1 MKSGILAGMLLATV
15 MAGPAFAQGA
25 PIKLANV
32 AELSGGGATVG
43 TNWKNGIDLAIEE
56 INAKGGVL
64 GRKLEVTHADS
75 QSNPGVARAQVQKAL
90 DGEPYV
96 LLGPGYSGS
105 VKVTAPLAAEAGI
118 AQIMGGE
125 AAELTQAG
133 NKFLFRTSF
142 GQQSSMPKVAKYI
155 NDEVKAKSVAIVWV
169 NNDFGRGGRDVI
181 TKEFGKYGIK
191 VAADLSTEAGQADFA
206 ADVSK
211 IKAAAP
217 DAVFVYLNEEESARI
232 LKELKR
238 QAVTVPLVGETTLIG
253 QKVVE
258 LAGDAANGAR
268 GHVGLTTDAP
278 VDLIKAFRDKFSKKY
293 NYVPD
298 HNGLKGLS
306 RDLHDQGHH
315 RKDGQ
320 GRFEGVRRQS
330 SRPHHQGGQRAGH
343 PDGCDLRRE
352 RRHRSPGFP
361 GRDRRWQA
369 GHQEGAAEAE
379 LEHDPEKCE
388 AVFPSRDQTRQSVDD
403 AELMLTY

>member
-1 MKSGILAGMLLATV
+1 MKYGIFAGLLLA
-15 MAGPAFAQGA
+15 ALSSSAFGQA
-25 PIKLANV
+25 IKISNV

-43 TNWKNGIDLAIEE
+43 NNWKNGIDLAVEE
-56 INAKGGVL
+56 VNAKGGIL

-90 DGEPYV
+90 DNEPYV

-118 AQIMGGE
+118 TQIMGGE

-155 NDEVKAKSVAIVWV
+155 NDELKAKSVAVVWV
-169 NNDFGRGGRDVI
+169 NNDFGKGGRDVI
-181 TKEFGKYGIK
+181 TKEFTKYNIK

-217 DAVFVYLNEEESARI
+217 DAVFVYVNEEESARM

-238 QAVTVPLVGETTLIG
+238 QSVTVPLVGETTLVG

-278 VDLIKAFRDKFSKKY
+278 VDLVKAFREKFVKKY

-298 HNGLKGLS
+298 HNGLKGYLAIYMVKAATQKMGKV
-306 RDLHDQGHH
+306 DPKGVADALHGLTVKAADEPGILMDVTFDQNGDID
-315 RKDGQ
+315 RQ
-320 GRFEGVRRQS
+320 GFLVEIVEGKQVVKQVL
-330 SRPHHQGGQRAGH
+330 PK
-343 PDGCDLRRE
+343 LN
-352 RRHRSPGFP
+352 
-361 GRDRRWQA
+361 
-369 GHQEGAAEAE
+369 
-379 LEHDPEKCE
+379 
-388 AVFPSRDQTRQSVDD
+388 
-403 AELMLTY
+403 

>member
-1 MKSGILAGMLLATV
+1 MKYGFLAGLLLATLS
-15 MAGPAFAQGA
+15 GTAFGQA
-25 PIKLANV
+25 IKISDV

-43 TNWKNGIDLAIEE
+43 NNWKNGIDLAVEE
-56 INAKGGVL
+56 VNAKGGIL
-64 GRKLEVTHADS
+64 GRKIEVSHADS

-90 DGEPYV
+90 DSEPYV

-118 AQIMGGE
+118 AQIVGGE

-155 NDEVKAKSVAIVWV
+155 NDELKAKSVAIVWV

-217 DAVFVYLNEEESARI
+217 DAVFIYVNEEESARI

-238 QAVTVPLVGETTLIG
+238 QSVTAPLIGETTLIG

-278 VDLIKAFRDKFSKKY
+278 VDLVKAFREKFVKKY

-298 HNGLKGLS
+298 HNGIKGYLAIYMVKAATQKMGKV
-306 RDLHDQGHH
+306 DQKGVADALHGLTIKAADEPGILMDVTFDQNGDID
-315 RKDGQ
+315 RQ
-320 GRFEGVRRQS
+320 GFLVEIVEGKQVIKQVL
-330 SRPHHQGGQRAGH
+330 PK
-343 PDGCDLRRE
+343 LN
-352 RRHRSPGFP
+352 
-361 GRDRRWQA
+361 
-369 GHQEGAAEAE
+369 
-379 LEHDPEKCE
+379 
-388 AVFPSRDQTRQSVDD
+388 
-403 AELMLTY
+403 

>member
-1 MKSGILAGMLLATV
+1 MEMRSGIFAGLLLATV
-15 MAGPAFAQGA
+15 SAAAAFAQGA

-43 TNWKNGIDLAIEE
+43 NNWKNGIDLAIEE
-56 INAKGGVL
+56 INAKGGL
-64 GRKLEVTHADS
+64 LNRKLEVAHADS

-90 DGEPYV
+90 DNEPYV

-105 VKVTAPLAAEAGI
+105 VKVTSPLAAEAGI
-118 AQIMGGE
+118 TQIMGGE
-125 AAELTQAG
+125 AAELTQGG

-155 NDEVKAKSVAIVWV
+155 NDELKAKSVAIVWV
-169 NNDFGRGGRDVI
+169 NNDFGKGGRDVI
-181 TKEFGKYGIK
+181 SKEFAKYNIK
-191 VAADLSTEAGQADFA
+191 VAADISTEAGQADFA

-217 DAVFVYLNEEESARI
+217 DVVFVYVNEEESARM

-238 QAVTVPLVGETTLIG
+238 QAISVPLMGETTLVG

-278 VDLIKAFRDKFSKKY
+278 VDLVKAFREKFVKKY

-298 HNGLKGLS
+298 HNGLKGYLAIYMIKATTEKMGKV
-306 RDLHDQGHH
+306 DAKAFADNLHGLTIKAASEPGILMDVTFDEKGDIDRQGFLVEIV
-315 RKDGQ
+315 DGKQ
-320 GRFEGVRRQS
+320 VVKQVL
-330 SRPHHQGGQRAGH
+330 PK
-343 PDGCDLRRE
+343 LN
-352 RRHRSPGFP
+352 
-361 GRDRRWQA
+361 
-369 GHQEGAAEAE
+369 
-379 LEHDPEKCE
+379 
-388 AVFPSRDQTRQSVDD
+388 
-403 AELMLTY
+403 

>member
-1 MKSGILAGMLLATV
+1 MKPGILAGAVLATIWT
-15 MAGPAFAQGA
+15 GTAFAQSGGT
-25 PIKLANV
+25 IKLADV

-56 INAKGGVL
+56 INAKGGIL
-64 GRKLEVTHADS
+64 GNRLEVTHADS
-75 QSNPGVARAQVQKAL
+75 QSNPGMARAQVQKAL
-90 DGEPYV
+90 DNEPYV

-155 NDEVKAKSVAIVWV
+155 NDDLKAKSVAIVWV

-181 TKEFGKYGIK
+181 AREFARYGIK
-191 VAADLSTEAGQADFA
+191 VASDLSTEAGQADFA

-217 DAVFVYLNEEESARI
+217 DAVFIYLNEEESARI

-238 QAVTVPLVGETTLIG
+238 QGVTAPLIGETTLVG

-278 VDLIKAFRDKFSKKY
+278 VDLVKAFREKFVKKY
-293 NYVPD
+293 NYIPD
-298 HNGLKGLS
+298 HNGIKGYLAIYMIKAATEKMGKV
-306 RDLHDQGHH
+306 DAKKLADTLHGLTIKAANEPGILMDVTFDQNGDID
-315 RKDGQ
+315 RQ
-320 GRFEGVRRQS
+320 GFLVEIVEGKQVIKQVL
-330 SRPHHQGGQRAGH
+330 PK
-343 PDGCDLRRE
+343 LN
-352 RRHRSPGFP
+352 
-361 GRDRRWQA
+361 
-369 GHQEGAAEAE
+369 
-379 LEHDPEKCE
+379 
-388 AVFPSRDQTRQSVDD
+388 
-403 AELMLTY
+403 

>member
-1 MKSGILAGMLLATV
+1 MRSIILAVLCSAALLTGA
-15 MAGPAFAQGA
+15 AYAQSGA
-25 PIKLANV
+25 PIKIADV

-43 TNWKNGIDLAIEE
+43 NNWKNGIDLAVEE
-56 INAKGGVL
+56 INAKGGIL
-64 GRKLEVTHADS
+64 GRKIEVSHADS

-90 DGEPYV
+90 DAEPYV
-96 LLGPGYSGS
+96 LLGPGYSGL

-118 AQIMGGE
+118 TQIMGGE

-155 NDEVKAKSVAIVWV
+155 NDELKAKSVAVVWV

-181 TKEFGKYGIK
+181 TKEFNRLGIK

-217 DAVFVYLNEEESARI
+217 DAVFIYVNEEESARI
-232 LKELKR
+232 LKEIKR
-238 QAVTVPLVGETTLIG
+238 QGVTAPLIGETTLVG
-253 QKVVE
+253 QKVIE

-278 VDLIKAFRDKFSKKY
+278 VEAVKAFRDRFVKKY

-298 HNGLKGLS
+298 HNGLKGYLAIYMVKATTEKMGKVDS
-306 RDLHDQGHH
+306 KAFADTLHGLTIKTSAEPNILMDVTFDQNGDID
-315 RKDGQ
+315 RQ
-320 GRFEGVRRQS
+320 GFLVEVVEGKQVVKQVL
-330 SRPHHQGGQRAGH
+330 PK
-343 PDGCDLRRE
+343 LN
-352 RRHRSPGFP
+352 
-361 GRDRRWQA
+361 
-369 GHQEGAAEAE
+369 
-379 LEHDPEKCE
+379 
-388 AVFPSRDQTRQSVDD
+388 
-403 AELMLTY
+403 

>member
-1 MKSGILAGMLLATV
+1 MRPGILAGAVLATV
-15 MAGPAFAQGA
+15 LTGTTLAQSGA
-25 PIKLANV
+25 TIKLADV

-56 INAKGGVL
+56 INAKGGIL
-64 GRKLEVTHADS
+64 GNRIEVTHADS

-90 DGEPYV
+90 DNEPYV

-155 NDEVKAKSVAIVWV
+155 NDDIKAKSVAIVWV

-181 TKEFGKYGIK
+181 AREFARYGIK

-211 IKAAAP
+211 IKAANP
-217 DAVFVYLNEEESARI
+217 DAVFIYLNEEESARI

-238 QAVTVPLVGETTLIG
+238 QGVSAPLIGETTLVG

-258 LAGDAANGAR
+258 LAGEAANGAR

-278 VDLIKAFRDKFSKKY
+278 VDLVKAFREKFVKKY
-293 NYVPD
+293 NYIPD
-298 HNGLKGLS
+298 HNGIKGYLAIYMIKAATEKIGKV
-306 RDLHDQGHH
+306 DAKKLADTLHGLTIKAANEPGILMDVTFDQNGDID
-315 RKDGQ
+315 RQ
-320 GRFEGVRRQS
+320 GFLVEIVEGKQVVKQVL
-330 SRPHHQGGQRAGH
+330 PK
-343 PDGCDLRRE
+343 LN
-352 RRHRSPGFP
+352 
-361 GRDRRWQA
+361 
-369 GHQEGAAEAE
+369 
-379 LEHDPEKCE
+379 
-388 AVFPSRDQTRQSVDD
+388 
-403 AELMLTY
+403 

>member
-1 MKSGILAGMLLATV
+1 MRSFILASFCSAVLLSGSAC
-15 MAGPAFAQGA
+15 AQSGA
-25 PIKLANV
+25 PIKIADV

-43 TNWKNGIDLAIEE
+43 NNWKNGIDLAVEE
-56 INAKGGVL
+56 INAKGGIL
-64 GRKLEVTHADS
+64 GRKIEVSHADS

-90 DGEPYV
+90 DAEPYV

-118 AQIMGGE
+118 TQIMGGE

-155 NDEVKAKSVAIVWV
+155 NDELKAKSVAVVWV

-181 TKEFGKYGIK
+181 TKEFNRLGIK
-191 VAADLSTEAGQADFA
+191 VVADLSTEAGQADFA

-217 DAVFVYLNEEESARI
+217 DAVFIYVNEEESARI
-232 LKELKR
+232 LKEIKR
-238 QAVTVPLVGETTLIG
+238 QGVTAPLIGETTLVG
-253 QKVVE
+253 QKVIE

-278 VDLIKAFRDKFSKKY
+278 VEAIKAFRDRFVKKY

-298 HNGLKGLS
+298 HNGLKGYLAVYMIKATTEKMGKVDS
-306 RDLHDQGHH
+306 KAFADTLHGLTIKTSDEPNILMDVTFDQNGDID
-315 RKDGQ
+315 RQGFLVEVVDGKQ
-320 GRFEGVRRQS
+320 VVKQVL
-330 SRPHHQGGQRAGH
+330 PK
-343 PDGCDLRRE
+343 LN
-352 RRHRSPGFP
+352 
-361 GRDRRWQA
+361 
-369 GHQEGAAEAE
+369 
-379 LEHDPEKCE
+379 
-388 AVFPSRDQTRQSVDD
+388 
-403 AELMLTY
+403 

>member
-1 MKSGILAGMLLATV
+1 MKHGILAGLLLA
-15 MAGPAFAQGA
+15 ALSSGAAFGQA
-25 PIKLANV
+25 IKISNV

-43 TNWKNGIDLAIEE
+43 NNWKNGIDLAVEE
-56 INAKGGVL
+56 VNGKGGIL
-64 GRKLEVTHADS
+64 GRKIEVTHADS

-90 DGEPYV
+90 DAEPYV

-118 AQIMGGE
+118 TQIVGGE

-155 NDEVKAKSVAIVWV
+155 NDELKAKSVAIVWV

-181 TKEFGKYGIK
+181 SKEFAKYGIK
-191 VAADLSTEAGQADFA
+191 VVADLSTEAGQADFA
-206 ADVSK
+206 ADVNK

-217 DAVFVYLNEEESARI
+217 DAAFIYVNEEESARI

-238 QAVTVPLVGETTLIG
+238 QSVTIPLIGETTLIG

-278 VDLIKAFRDKFSKKY
+278 VDLVKAFREKFVKKY

-298 HNGLKGLS
+298 HNGIKGYLAIYMIKAATQKMGKV
-306 RDLHDQGHH
+306 DPKGVADALHGLTIKAADEPGILMDVTFDQNGDID
-315 RKDGQ
+315 RQ
-320 GRFEGVRRQS
+320 GFLVEIVEGKQVIKQVL
-330 SRPHHQGGQRAGH
+330 PK
-343 PDGCDLRRE
+343 LN
-352 RRHRSPGFP
+352 
-361 GRDRRWQA
+361 
-369 GHQEGAAEAE
+369 
-379 LEHDPEKCE
+379 
-388 AVFPSRDQTRQSVDD
+388 
-403 AELMLTY
+403 

>member
-1 MKSGILAGMLLATV
+1 MRSGFFAGLLLATV
-15 MAGPAFAQGA
+15 SAAAAFAQGA

-43 TNWKNGIDLAIEE
+43 NNWKNGIDLAVEE
-56 INAKGGVL
+56 VNGKGGIL
-64 GRKLEVTHADS
+64 GRKIEVTHADS

-90 DGEPYV
+90 DAEPYV

-118 AQIMGGE
+118 TQIVGGE

-155 NDEVKAKSVAIVWV
+155 NDELKAKSVAIVWV

-181 TKEFGKYGIK
+181 SKEFAKYGIK

-206 ADVSK
+206 ADVNK

-217 DAVFVYLNEEESARI
+217 DAAFIYVNEEESARI

-238 QAVTVPLVGETTLIG
+238 QSVTIPLIGETTLVG

-258 LAGDAANGAR
+258 LAGDAANGAM
-268 GHVGLTTDAP
+268 GHVGLTADAP
-278 VDLIKAFRDKFSKKY
+278 LKEVEEFKARFQKRF

-298 HNGLKGLS
+298 HNGIKGYLAIYMIKAATQKMGKV
-306 RDLHDQGHH
+306 DPKGVADALHGLTIKAADEPGILMDVTFDQNGDID
-315 RKDGQ
+315 RQ
-320 GRFEGVRRQS
+320 GFLVEIVEGKQVIKQVL
-330 SRPHHQGGQRAGH
+330 PK
-343 PDGCDLRRE
+343 LN
-352 RRHRSPGFP
+352 
-361 GRDRRWQA
+361 
-369 GHQEGAAEAE
+369 
-379 LEHDPEKCE
+379 
-388 AVFPSRDQTRQSVDD
+388 
-403 AELMLTY
+403 

>member
-1 MKSGILAGMLLATV
+1 MKYGFLAGILLA
-15 MAGPAFAQGA
+15 ALSSGAAFGQA
-25 PIKLANV
+25 IKISNV

-43 TNWKNGIDLAIEE
+43 NNWKNGIDLAVEE
-56 INAKGGVL
+56 VNAKGGIL
-64 GRKLEVTHADS
+64 GRKIEVTHADS

-90 DGEPYV
+90 DAEPYV

-118 AQIMGGE
+118 TQIVGGE

-155 NDEVKAKSVAIVWV
+155 NDELKAKSVAIVWV
-169 NNDFGRGGRDVI
+169 NNDFGRGGRDMI
-181 TKEFGKYGIK
+181 SKEFAKYGIK

-238 QAVTVPLVGETTLIG
+238 QSVTVPLVGETTLIG

-278 VDLIKAFRDKFSKKY
+278 VDLVKAFREKFVKKY

-298 HNGLKGLS
+298 HNGLKGYLS
-306 RDLHDQGHH
+306 IYMVKAATQKMGKVDPKGVANALHGLTI
-315 RKDGQ
+315 K
-320 GRFEGVRRQS
+320 
-330 SRPHHQGGQRAGH
+330 
-343 PDGCDLRRE
+343 
-352 RRHRSPGFP
+352 
-361 GRDRRWQA
+361 
-369 GHQEGAAEAE
+369 AAEE
-379 LEHDPEKCE
+379 PGILMD
-388 AVFPSRDQTRQSVDD
+388 VTFDQNGDIDRQGFLV
-403 AELMLTY
+403 EIVEGKQVVKKVLPKLN

>member
-1 MKSGILAGMLLATV
+1 MKPGILASALLATV
-15 MAGPAFAQGA
+15 LTGAAFAQSGT
-25 PIKLANV
+25 PIKLADV

-43 TNWKNGIDLAIEE
+43 TNWKNGIDLAVEE
-56 INAKGGVL
+56 INAKGGIL
-64 GRKLEVTHADS
+64 GHRLEVTHADS

-90 DGEPYV
+90 DSEPYA

-105 VKVTAPLAAEAGI
+105 VKVTAPLAAEAGV

-155 NDEVKAKSVAIVWV
+155 NDELKAKSVAIVWV

-181 TKEFGKYGIK
+181 AKEFARYGIK

-211 IKAAAP
+211 IKAASP
-217 DAVFVYLNEEESARI
+217 DAVFIYLNEEESARI

-238 QAVTVPLVGETTLIG
+238 QGVTTPLIGETTLVG
-253 QKVVE
+253 QKVVD

-278 VDLIKAFRDKFSKKY
+278 VDLVKAFREKFVKKY
-293 NYVPD
+293 NYIPD
-298 HNGLKGLS
+298 HNGIKGYLAIYMIKAATEKMGKVDAKGLA
-306 RDLHDQGHH
+306 DTLHGLTIKAANEPGILMDVTFDQNGDID
-315 RKDGQ
+315 RQ
-320 GRFEGVRRQS
+320 GFLVEIVEGKQVVKQVL
-330 SRPHHQGGQRAGH
+330 PK
-343 PDGCDLRRE
+343 LN
-352 RRHRSPGFP
+352 
-361 GRDRRWQA
+361 
-369 GHQEGAAEAE
+369 
-379 LEHDPEKCE
+379 
-388 AVFPSRDQTRQSVDD
+388 
-403 AELMLTY
+403 

>member
-1 MKSGILAGMLLATV
+1 MKSGIFAGLLLATV
-15 MAGPAFAQGA
+15 SAGAAFAQGA

-118 AQIMGGE
+118 TQIMGGE
-125 AAELTQAG
+125 AAELTQGG

-155 NDEVKAKSVAIVWV
+155 NDALKAKSVAIVWV
-169 NNDFGRGGRDVI
+169 NNDFGKGGRDAI
-181 TKEFGKYGIK
+181 AKEFVRYNIK
-191 VAADLSTEAGQADFA
+191 VAADISTEAGQADFA
-206 ADVSK
+206 ADVNK

-217 DAVFVYLNEEESARI
+217 DVVFIYVNEEESARM

-238 QAVTVPLVGETTLIG
+238 QSVTVPLVGETTLVG

-278 VDLIKAFRDKFSKKY
+278 VDLVKAFREKFVKKY

-298 HNGLKGLS
+298 HNGIKGYLAIYMIKATTEKIGKV
-306 RDLHDQGHH
+306 DAKAFADHLHGLTIKAASEPGILMDVTFDQNGDID
-315 RKDGQ
+315 RQ
-320 GRFEGVRRQS
+320 GFLVEVVEGKQVIKQVL
-330 SRPHHQGGQRAGH
+330 PK
-343 PDGCDLRRE
+343 LN
-352 RRHRSPGFP
+352 
-361 GRDRRWQA
+361 
-369 GHQEGAAEAE
+369 
-379 LEHDPEKCE
+379 
-388 AVFPSRDQTRQSVDD
+388 
-403 AELMLTY
+403 

>member
-1 MKSGILAGMLLATV
+1 MVMKLRILAGALLAGVVAT
-15 MAGPAFAQGA
+15 AAFAEGP
-25 PIKLANV
+25 PIKLADV

-90 DGEPYV
+90 DTEPYV

-118 AQIMGGE
+118 TQIMGGE
-125 AAELTQAG
+125 AAELTQSG

-155 NDEVKAKSVAIVWV
+155 NDELKAKSVAVVWV
-169 NNDFGRGGRDVI
+169 NNDFGKGGRDVI
-181 TKEFGKYGIK
+181 TKEFAKYGIK
-191 VAADLSTEAGQADFA
+191 VAVDVSTEAGQADFA

-217 DAVFVYLNEEESARI
+217 DAVFIYVNEEESARM

-238 QAVTVPLVGETTLIG
+238 QAVTVPLIGETTLVG

-278 VDLIKAFRDKFSKKY
+278 VDLIKAFRERFVKKY

-298 HNGLKGLS
+298 HNGIKGWLS
-306 RDLHDQGHH
+306 IYMIKAATEKIGKVDPKAVADTLHGMTIKAADQPGILMDVTFDQNGDID
-315 RKDGQ
+315 RQ
-320 GRFEGVRRQS
+320 GFLVEIVEGKQVIEQVL
-330 SRPHHQGGQRAGH
+330 PK
-343 PDGCDLRRE
+343 LN
-352 RRHRSPGFP
+352 
-361 GRDRRWQA
+361 
-369 GHQEGAAEAE
+369 
-379 LEHDPEKCE
+379 
-388 AVFPSRDQTRQSVDD
+388 
-403 AELMLTY
+403 